1 MFAATRVG
9 AHLNRVVAGASD
21 PNFANVSVLMSFD
34 GANGSTTFTDR
45 GPGARAFTGFNGA
58 QLSTAR
64 SASGASSLLL
74 GSGAY
79 IQTAADSAFAFPGD
93 FTIEWWSWKSA
104 DNPAGYDTV
113 ATTDTSNG
121 SGVSGWIIELS
132 ATRGLFMGSSGTT
145 LLTVSLNPN
154 TSTMEHWAIC
164 RSGSTVRGFRAGA
177 LVGTGTSSLSVPAVG
192 SFGIGRNNVLS
203 AYPFN
208 GHIDEFR
215 ITKGVARYTSAFTPP
230 TAPFPG
236 A

>member
-1 MFAATRVG
+1 MFAA
-9 AHLNRVVAGASD
+9 NRAGLLVRKSTGASD

-45 GPGARAFTGFNGA
+45 GPGARTFTGFGGA
-58 QLSTAR
+58 QLSTAQ
-64 SASGASSLLL
+64 SASGGSSLLL

-79 IQTAADSAFAFPGD
+79 IETAADSAFAFPGD

-121 SGVSGWIIELS
+121 SGNNGWILELS
-132 ATRGLFMGSSGTT
+132 ATRGLFMGASGST
-145 LLTVSLNPN
+145 LISVALNPN
-154 TSTMEHWAIC
+154 TSTMEHWAVC

-177 LVGTGTSSLSVPAVG
+177 LVGTGTSALSILAAG
-192 SFGIGRNNVLS
+192 SFGIGRNTVLS
-203 AYPFN
+203 AYPFT

-230 TAPFPG
+230 TAPLPG
-236 A
+236 T